1 MLPGKAMSG
10 VATRDDVF
18 GPVTG
23 VAIKDATIGQMFG
36 VPISDAS
43 TSGQMPGVA
52 KERMRHE

>member
-1 MLPGKAMSG
+1 MSG

-23 VAIKDATIGQMFG
+23 VLAIKDATIGQMFG
-36 VPISDAS
+36 VPISDA

-52 KERMRHE
+52 KERMRQE